1 MYMMSKKCYERRNE
15 VLTLLAI
22 KVERSMGL
30 KIFHDYFR

>member
-1 MYMMSKKCYERRNE
+1 MYMLSAVVRRNK

-22 KVERSMGL
+22 KVERSMGV